1 LTFTLIFGKIIG
13 IKKKNKKQKMPLFD
27 IKKTTDTEKPQN
39 LYTNIFEKQEE
50 KKEDS
55 SKILSGV
62 FAKKDEAGRTKENIL
77 GPLPEIER
85 SLIGSFDPS
94 ERNLK
99 VTKIL
104 FGSLIGALILAM
116 GFFYVE
122 LNPTFDLLSS
132 LRGPNTA
139 QLFNNTENSIVTTQT
154 SINRKNYLLMSYYLQ
169 KLSYLSDG
177 YAKIRKAA
185 DDSTIKNAA
194 QEDIILTYENALTKW
209 KEPINAGNIPE
220 ETFRAQLKNEF
231 QNELT
236 QLKKENPTPS
246 ATAEIKNYTAAL
258 QVLNNKQLGT
268 IFKNDADNMKS
279 DLPGDDTK
287 LFSLTQDVL
296 KTLTN
301 DFNTISELKMQRIQ
315 WSIIVQEIEKIT
327 KSIDTLYNTG
337 FFEELGGIQYS
348 NFDFDAATNRIT
360 LTGKAK
366 RDDGSTFTLIVNLI
380 DALENS
386 NLFKDVDNRTYPK
399 TGSEEEGYIS
409 SFRIELSIEDN
420 SVLTQ

>member
-1 LTFTLIFGKIIG
+1 
-13 IKKKNKKQKMPLFD
+13 MPLFD
-27 IKKTTDTEKPQN
+27 IKKTTDTEKSEN

-62 FAKKDEAGRTKENIL
+62 FAKKDEAGKAKENIL
-77 GPLPEIER
+77 GPLPELER
-85 SLIGSFDPS
+85 NLIGSFDPT

-116 GFFYVE
+116 GFFYAE

-139 QLFNNTENSIVTTQT
+139 QLLTNTENSIITTQT

-177 YAKIRKAA
+177 YAKIRRDMDNSATKKAF
-185 DDSTIKNAA
+185 

-209 KEPINAGNIPE
+209 KEPIAAGNISE
-220 ETFRAQLKNEF
+220 ETFRTQLKNEF

-236 QLKKENPTPS
+236 QLRKETPTPS
-246 ATAEIKNYTAAL
+246 VTTEIKNYAAAL

-268 IFKNDADNMKS
+268 IFKNNVDSMRG
-279 DLPGDDTK
+279 DLPSDDTK

-296 KTLTN
+296 GTLTN
-301 DFNTISELKMQRIQ
+301 DFNTISEIKMQRIQ

-327 KSIDTLYNTG
+327 KSIDSLYNTG

-348 NFDFDAATNRIT
+348 NFDFDATTNRII
-360 LTGKAK
+360 LTGKAS

-386 NLFKDVDNRTYPK
+386 NVFKDVDNRTYPK
-399 TGSEEEGYIS
+399 TGSEEEGYES
-409 SFRIELSIEDN
+409 SFRIELSLADDYAI
-420 SVLTQ
+420 TQ